1 MLYSPDIV
9 STVLFESNNV
19 NVFKIPPGD
28 VNLSKW
34 NLKRD
39 NVIWTGNIR
48 LIEQELINDHTDFW
62 DVSTP
67 FGETN
72 EIDPKNMPQPTLI
85 KPYNGLRAK
94 LELYNKEVIPPTVG
108 SLTTITKDVTW
119 GEVWYNPIA
128 ADAEFLISNDGLETL
143 QMTRESPKYYKF
155 IVQLPGSGYRP
166 FVEREEHAES
176 PSLLQVALGI
186 KFNDSFQAISFSDS
200 LNTYRRRFRNFQEQY
215 QYDLKVLDLEK
226 ALKQMS
232 LNSLDDEDTLFPI
245 DQPNSRYVLK
255 EPLKIN
261 PIENP
266 EEDDD
271 DDFDEFVTA

>member
-48 LIEQELINDHTDFW
+48 LIEQELINDHTDVW
-62 DVSTP
+62 DISTP

-72 EIDPKNMPQPTLI
+72 EIDPQNIPQPTLI

-155 IVQLPGSGYRP
+155 IVQLPGSGYHP
-166 FVEREEHAES
+166 FVDREKSEES
-176 PSLLQVALGI
+176 SSLLQVALGI

-215 QYDLKVLDLEK
+215 QYDLKVQDLEK
-226 ALKQMS
+226 ALKEMS
-232 LNSLDDEDTLFPI
+232 LSSPEDEDTLFPI

-255 EPLKIN
+255 ETLKIS
-261 PIENP
+261 PKEIP
-266 EEDDD
+266 EEDDN
-271 DDFDEFVTA
+271 DDFDDFVTA

>member
-48 LIEQELINDHTDFW
+48 LIEQELINDHTDVW
-62 DVSTP
+62 DISTP

-72 EIDPKNMPQPTLI
+72 EIDPQNIPQPTLI

-128 ADAEFLISNDGLETL
+128 GRCRIS
-143 QMTRESPKYYKF
+143 
-155 IVQLPGSGYRP
+155 
-166 FVEREEHAES
+166 
-176 PSLLQVALGI
+176 
-186 KFNDSFQAISFSDS
+186 
-200 LNTYRRRFRNFQEQY
+200 
-215 QYDLKVLDLEK
+215 DLKRRPG
-226 ALKQMS
+226 
-232 LNSLDDEDTLFPI
+232 NFTDDERITK
-245 DQPNSRYVLK
+245 VL
-255 EPLKIN
+255 
-261 PIENP
+261 
-266 EEDDD
+266 
-271 DDFDEFVTA
+271 